1 MHPTLLKNASLV
13 IPNAQLLINIVR
25 QRVRQLIRGHRP
37 LIAVPPGMGFCDVAL
52 SEVISGKL
60 SYEVAP
66 GIKPDN
72 SFVPIVAFPS
82 GRIEKKA
89 A

>member
-1 MHPTLLKNASLV
+1 MHATLLKNASAV
-13 IPNAQLLINIVR
+13 IPNDQVLVNIVR

-37 LIAVPPGMGFCDVAL
+37 LIATPPGMGFADVAL
-52 SEVISGKL
+52 SEIIAEKL
-60 SYEVAP
+60 GYEVAP

-72 SFVPIVAFPS
+72 SFVPIVAFP
-82 GRIEKKA
+82 GALPERKA